1 VNATII
7 PAVVDEYAA
16 AINHLD
22 TDAYVATFA
31 GDAIAYEP
39 VGAPPY
45 QGSAGIRQFFE
56 STGGLFANL
65 NIQWTFVQ
73 IVGNEV
79 AIKWTADGVGK
90 NGRSVTFE
98 GIDLWTLNDVGKIQ
112 SLRAYWN
119 PEPVVAQLS

>member
-1 VNATII
+1 
-7 PAVVDEYAA
+7 
-16 AINHLD
+16 
-22 TDAYVATFA
+22 
-31 GDAIAYEP
+31 
-39 VGAPPY
+39 
-45 QGSAGIRQFFE
+45 
-56 STGGLFANL
+56 
-65 NIQWTFVQ
+65 VQ

-98 GIDLWTLNDVGKIQ
+98 GIDLWTLNDVGEIQ